1 MFIVYPTNVDYL
13 ISDVRLQLGDVDG
26 EQFSDSVVRAGLVS
40 AIKFLERRWGSRY
53 LVYASGMAIT
63 PVPTDVTVPAGYVY
77 VAMPTGPGFI
87 LEGYVD
93 NDVFRNPSH
102 TFLDTSLFPISQEDE
117 TIIVTVAI
125 IVLLRSR
132 LTSSSSA
139 FVNWSD
145 GEYSYSN
152 VATSNVLRDI
162 YKSALEDL
170 NLFFKRRLARPVRD
184 DFPELLI

>member
-26 EQFSDSVVRAGLVS
+26 EQFSDSVVRAGLIS
-40 AIKFLERRWGSRY
+40 AVKFLERRWGNRY
-53 LVYASGMAIT
+53 LVYASGIAIT
-63 PVPTDVTVPAGYVY
+63 PVPVDVTVPAGYMY
-77 VAMPTGPGFI
+77 VTLPDGNGLIPN
-87 LEGYVD
+87 GYVD
-93 NDVFRNPSH
+93 NDIFRNPYH
-102 TFLDTSLFPISQEDE
+102 TFLDEGTYPISQEDE
-117 TIIVTVAI
+117 SIIVTVAI

-139 FVNWSD
+139 FVNWTD

-162 YKSALEDL
+162 YRSALDDL
-170 NLFFKRRLARPVRD
+170 NLFFKRRLARPVRG
-184 DFPELLI
+184 DFPEILI

>member
-1 MFIVYPTNVDYL
+1 MFIVYPTNIDYL

-26 EQFSDSVVRAGLVS
+26 EMFSDSVVRAGLVS
-40 AIKFLERRWGSRY
+40 AVKFLERRWGNRY
-53 LVYASGMAIT
+53 LVYTSGAIIS
-63 PVPTDVTVPAGYVY
+63 PVPADVSVPTGYVY
-77 VAMPTGPGFI
+77 MSLPNGNGFVPH
-87 LEGYVD
+87 GYVD
-93 NDVFRNPSH
+93 NDVFRNPYH
-102 TFLDTSLFPISQEDE
+102 TFLDTSTNPISQEDE
-117 TIIVTVAI
+117 TIIVTVAV

-162 YKSALEDL
+162 YKSALDDL
-170 NLFFKRRLARPVRD
+170 NIFFRRRLARPTSD
-184 DFPELLI
+184 SYPEILI